1 MKKGLTSFLSLY
13 FLLGIIV
20 FILPSNVLY
29 AQDDTVEEIFWGDE
43 EEEEGLDEEFDFSED
58 DEDMEGL
65 EFDDEE
71 FSDDEFG
78 DEEFSDDEFD
88 DEFIDDEDM

>member
-58 DEDMEGL
+58 DEDME
-65 EFDDEE
+65 ERDMMD
-71 FSDDEFG
+71 
-78 DEEFSDDEFD
+78 
-88 DEFIDDEDM
+88 DDEDMDTDEPSSEKLDNFHNKTPLF

>member
-1 MKKGLTSFLSLY
+1 MKKGLSSFLSLY
-13 FLLGIIV
+13 LLLGIMV
-20 FILPSNVLY
+20 FILPSNFLY
-29 AQDDTVEEIFWGDE
+29 AQDDTVEEIFWGD

-65 EFDDEE
+65 EFE
-71 FSDDEFG
+71 

-88 DEFIDDEDM
+88 DEFDD